1 MYADTKSNYL
11 FQDHA
16 SQKYF
21 ADAMKS
27 TSPQEYE
34 ENIKKYA
41 KELCDYAVSGWLYAR
56 NSVVVA
62 KSNVSGYPTNM
73 TDQLLPLHDVT
84 VK

>member
-1 MYADTKSNYL
+1 
-11 FQDHA
+11 
-16 SQKYF
+16 
-21 ADAMKS
+21 MKS

-62 KSNVSGYPTNM
+62 KNNVSGYPTNM

-84 VK
+84 VKQCWLSEFLVLCYSAMSQ